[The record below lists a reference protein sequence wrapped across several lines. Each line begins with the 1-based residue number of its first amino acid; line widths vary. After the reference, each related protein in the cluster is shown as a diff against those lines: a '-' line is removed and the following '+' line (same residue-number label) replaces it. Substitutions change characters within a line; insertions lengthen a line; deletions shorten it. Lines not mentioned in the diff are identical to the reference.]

1 MRKWKTSKMFFYIRC
16 ICLALLISISLYS
29 VKIEK
34 VRLSHKIHGY
44 IEQTPVGLYLNQMA
58 QFGIHYTQKTFKKIY
73 TDNKKEL
80 MERLS
85 HKVKKA
91 IQRTHQH
98 LELEKKDHQE
108 GTKPNP
114 SPVAH

>member
-1 MRKWKTSKMFFYIRC
+1 MFFYLKC

-29 VKIEK
+29 VKIENVK
-34 VRLSHKIHGY
+34 LSHKIHGY
-44 IEQTPVGLYLNQMA
+44 IDQTFVGSHLNQMA

-73 TDNKKEL
+73 TDNKKEFI
-80 MERLS
+80 ERLS

-91 IQRTHQH
+91 IQKTHQR
-98 LELEKKDHQE
+98 LEKKGHQHHLE
-108 GTKPNP
+108 EKGHHEETKSNP